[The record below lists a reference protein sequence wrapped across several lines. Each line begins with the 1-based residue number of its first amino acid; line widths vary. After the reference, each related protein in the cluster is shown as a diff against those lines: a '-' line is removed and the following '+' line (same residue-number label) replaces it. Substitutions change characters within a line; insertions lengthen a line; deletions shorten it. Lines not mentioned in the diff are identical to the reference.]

1 MIIMARRQAGTQATA
16 CGGKISSVVGGPG
29 VVIPLQITRVLGGLL
44 LDREVLQETT
54 SGIVVRG
61 RNGSMVIMACR
72 RPVRQATTFGRRII
86 SVVGRPGVVRPVQ
99 ITSVPDGLLLD
110 REILGESTSGI
121 VIDGAPD
128 ASEWI

>member
-1 MIIMARRQAGTQATA
+1 MVIMARRRAVTQVATF
-16 CGGKISSVVGGPG
+16 GGRNSSVVGG
-29 VVIPLQITRVLGGLL
+29 
-44 LDREVLQETT
+44 
-54 SGIVVRG
+54 
-61 RNGSMVIMACR
+61 
-72 RPVRQATTFGRRII
+72 
-86 SVVGRPGVVRPVQ
+86 PGVVRPVQ